1 MFKLGILY
9 ILFYFDVNGL
19 WKMSVWLSLSLS
31 LSVSLSV
38 MFIDKELENSIFRT
52 GGRDLSLPYL
62 SLPSTEM
69 LPLRE
74 VYHTTKTR

>member
-9 ILFYFDVNGL
+9 ILFYFYVNGL

-31 LSVSLSV
+31 LSA

>member
-9 ILFYFDVNGL
+9 ILFYFYVNGL

-31 LSVSLSV
+31 LSVSLSA

-52 GGRDLSLPYL
+52 GGRDLSLP
-62 SLPSTEM
+62 STEM

>member
-1 MFKLGILY
+1 MKNVCLA
-9 ILFYFDVNGL
+9 
-19 WKMSVWLSLSLS
+19 
-31 LSVSLSV
+31 LSVSLSA

>member
-9 ILFYFDVNGL
+9 ILFYFYVNGL

-31 LSVSLSV
+31 LSA

-69 LPLRE
+69 LQLRE